1 MKKILIT
8 GSNGL
13 LGQKLIYQL
22 IGYTN
27 YQVFATS
34 RGENR
39 TLIKKRYEY
48 IPLDITQE
56 QEIQETFDYVKPDI
70 VINTAA
76 ITNVDACEDEKKECW
91 ELNVEAVQYLATACE
106 KYNAHLIHVSTD
118 FIFDG
123 VSGPYNEESLPNPI
137 SYYGESKLAAEE
149 IVENSSCKFSI
160 VRTVLVYGVVDNM
173 SRSNIVLWAKGALET
188 GKELTVVDDQYRT
201 PTLAE
206 DLAHGCILIA
216 QKGAEGIYNIS
227 GDEYM
232 CITDLVKRVAK
243 YFKFDENLV
252 KPISSSSLNQKAAR
266 PPKTHLL
273 LDKAKKELDYM
284 PSSFEEGLS
293 ILDVQLY
300 ARQNEE

>member
-1 MKKILIT
+1 MKKVLIT

-22 IGYTN
+22 VGYPDF
-27 YQVFATS
+27 QVFATS

-39 TLIKKRYEY
+39 TLLQKRYEY
-48 IPLDITQE
+48 IPLDITDE
-56 QEIQETFDYVKPDI
+56 KEVEETFEHVKPDI

-76 ITNVDACEDEKKECW
+76 MTNVDACEDDKEGCW
-91 ELNVEAVQYLATACE
+91 NLNVEAVRYLADACE
-106 KYNAHLIHVSTD
+106 KYNSHLIHVSTD

-123 VSGPYNEESLPNPI
+123 EDGPYDEKAVAKPL

-149 IVENSSCKFSI
+149 IVNKAKCKTAI
-160 VRTVLVYGVVDNM
+160 ARTVLVYGVVDNM

-188 GKELTVVDDQYRT
+188 GKELTVVNDQFRT

-216 QKGAEGIYNIS
+216 QKEAEGIYNIS
-227 GDEYM
+227 GEEYM
-232 CITDLVKRVAK
+232 CIIDLVKSVAK
-243 YFKFDENLV
+243 FYGLDENLV
-252 KPISSSSLNQKAAR
+252 KPISTSTLNQKAAR
-266 PPKTHLL
+266 PPKTGFI
-273 LDKAKKELDYM
+273 LDKAKKELGYS

-293 ILDVQLY
+293 IVDLQLI
-300 ARQNEE
+300 ARKEE

>member
-1 MKKILIT
+1 MKKVLIT

-22 IGYTN
+22 IGYPDFK
-27 YQVFATS
+27 VFATS

-48 IPLDITQE
+48 ISLDITNE
-56 QEIQETFDYVKPDI
+56 MEIQKIFEYVQPDI
-70 VINTAA
+70 VINAA
-76 ITNVDACEDEKKECW
+76 AMTNVDACEVDKEECW
-91 ELNVEAVQYLATACE
+91 KLNVDAVQYLVSACE
-106 KYNAHLIHVSTD
+106 KHSVHLIHISTD

-123 VSGPYNEESLPNPI
+123 ISGPYSEESEPNPL
-137 SYYGESKLAAEE
+137 SYYGKSKLAAEK
-149 IVENSSCKFSI
+149 IVKKSSLKWSI

-173 SRSNIVLWAKGALET
+173 SRSNIVLWAKSSLES

-206 DLAHGCILIA
+206 DLAYGCILIA
-216 QKGAEGIYNIS
+216 KSGAKGIYNIT
-227 GDEYM
+227 GEEYM
-232 CITDLVKRVAK
+232 CIIDLVKKVAR
-243 YFKFDENLV
+243 YYQLDESLV

-266 PPKTHLL
+266 PPKTNLL
-273 LDKAKKELDYM
+273 LDKAKRELGFK

-293 ILDVQLY
+293 ILDVQIY
-300 ARQNEE
+300 ARQHED

>member
-56 QEIQETFDYVKPDI
+56 QEIKETFDYVKPDI

-76 ITNVDACEDEKKECW
+76 ITNVDACEDNKKECW

-123 VSGPYNEESLPNPI
+123 VSGPYNEESMPNPI

-149 IVENSSCKFSI
+149 IVKNSSCKFSI

>member
-123 VSGPYNEESLPNPI
+123 ASGPYNEESVPNPI

-149 IVENSSCKFSI
+149 IVKNSLCKFSI

>member
-1 MKKILIT
+1 MKKVLIT

-22 IGYTN
+22 IGYPD
-27 YQVFATS
+27 YLVFATS

-48 IPLDITQE
+48 IPLDITDE
-56 QEIQETFDYVKPDI
+56 QEIQETFDYVQPDI

-76 ITNVDACEDEKKECW
+76 MTNVDACEDDKEGCW
-91 ELNVEAVQYLATACE
+91 KLNVDAVQLIVNACE
-106 KYNAHLIHVSTD
+106 KYNSHLIHVSTD

-123 VSGPYNEESLPNPI
+123 VSGPYSEESEPNPL
-137 SYYGESKLAAEE
+137 SYYGESKFAAEE
-149 IVENSSCKFSI
+149 IVKKSSCKWSI

-173 SRSNIVLWAKGALET
+173 SRSNIVLWAKGALES
-188 GKELTVVDDQYRT
+188 GKELTVVNDQFRT

-216 QKGAEGIYNIS
+216 QNGAQGIYNIS
-227 GDEYM
+227 GEDYM
-232 CITDLVKRVAK
+232 CIIDLVKKVAK
-243 YFKFDENLV
+243 YYQLDENLV

-273 LDKAKKELDYM
+273 LDKAKRELGYK

-293 ILDVQLY
+293 ILDVQIY
-300 ARQNEE
+300 ARQHEG

>member
-22 IGYTN
+22 IGYPD

-123 VSGPYNEESLPNPI
+123 VSGPYNEESVPNPI

>member
-1 MKKILIT
+1 MKKVLIT

-22 IGYTN
+22 IGYPD
-27 YQVFATS
+27 YLVFATS

-48 IPLDITQE
+48 IPLDITDE
-56 QEIQETFDYVKPDI
+56 QEIQETFDYVQPDI
-70 VINTAA
+70 VINAA
-76 ITNVDACEDEKKECW
+76 AMTNVDACEDDKEGCW
-91 ELNVEAVQYLATACE
+91 KLNVDAVQLIVNACE
-106 KYNAHLIHVSTD
+106 KYNSHLIHVSTD

-123 VSGPYNEESLPNPI
+123 VSGPYSEESEPNPL

-149 IVENSSCKFSI
+149 IVKKSSCKWSI
-160 VRTVLVYGVVDNM
+160 ARTVLVYGVVDNM
-173 SRSNIVLWAKGALET
+173 SRSNIVLWAKGALES
-188 GKELTVVDDQYRT
+188 GKELTVVNDQFRT

-216 QKGAEGIYNIS
+216 QNGAQGIYNIS
-227 GDEYM
+227 GEDYM
-232 CITDLVKRVAK
+232 CIIDLVKKVAK
-243 YFKFDENLV
+243 YYQLDENLV

-273 LDKAKKELDYM
+273 LDKAKKDLGYK

-293 ILDVQLY
+293 ILDVQIY
-300 ARQNEE
+300 ARQHED

>member
-1 MKKILIT
+1 MKKVLIT

-22 IGYTN
+22 IGYPDFM
-27 YQVFATS
+27 VFATS

-48 IPLDITQE
+48 IPLDITDE
-56 QEIQETFDYVKPDI
+56 KEIQETFDYVQPDI
-70 VINTAA
+70 VINAA
-76 ITNVDACEDEKKECW
+76 AMTNVDACEDDKEGCW
-91 ELNVEAVQYLATACE
+91 KLNVDAVQYLVNACE
-106 KYNAHLIHVSTD
+106 KYSAHLIHVSTD

-123 VSGPYNEESLPNPI
+123 VSGPYSEESEPNPL
-137 SYYGESKLAAEE
+137 SYYGESKLAAEK
-149 IVENSSCKFSI
+149 IVKNSSCKWSI
-160 VRTVLVYGVVDNM
+160 ARTVLVYGVVDNM
-173 SRSNIVLWAKGALET
+173 SRSNIVLWAKGALEA

-216 QKGAEGIYNIS
+216 KSGSQGIYNIT

-232 CITDLVKRVAK
+232 CIIDLVKKVAR
-243 YFKFDENLV
+243 YYQLDESLV

-273 LDKAKKELDYM
+273 LDKAKKDLDYK

-293 ILDVQLY
+293 ILDIQIY
-300 ARQNEE
+300 ARQHEE

>member
-22 IGYTN
+22 IGYPD

-48 IPLDITQE
+48 IPLDITDE
-56 QEIQETFDYVKPDI
+56 QEIKETFNYVKPDI

-76 ITNVDACEDEKKECW
+76 ITNVDACEDDKKECW
-91 ELNVEAVQYLATACE
+91 ELNVDAVQYLATACE
-106 KYNAHLIHVSTD
+106 KYNAHLIHLSTD

-123 VSGPYNEESLPNPI
+123 VSGPYNEESEANPI

-149 IVENSSCKFSI
+149 IVKNSSCKFSI

-173 SRSNIVLWAKGALET
+173 NRSNIVLWAKGALEA

-232 CITDLVKRVAK
+232 CITDLVKRIAK
-243 YFKFDENLV
+243 YFEFDESLV

-273 LDKAKKELDYM
+273 LDKAKKELDYR

-300 ARQNEE
+300 ARQNEK

>member
-22 IGYTN
+22 IGYPD

-76 ITNVDACEDEKKECW
+76 ITNVDACEDNKKECW

-123 VSGPYNEESLPNPI
+123 VSGPYNEESVPNPI

-149 IVENSSCKFSI
+149 IVKNSLCKFSI